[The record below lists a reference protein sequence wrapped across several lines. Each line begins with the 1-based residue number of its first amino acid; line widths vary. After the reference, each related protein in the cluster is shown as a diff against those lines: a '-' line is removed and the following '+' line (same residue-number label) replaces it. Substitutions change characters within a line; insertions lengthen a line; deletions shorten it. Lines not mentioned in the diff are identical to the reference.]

1 MGLSWEEMCQ
11 KVVIDGRPGDV
22 ESAALGWEQLIKN
35 LDNVKQSLD
44 TNIKDLGTV
53 WKGPAYEAFKGHV
66 EQIAKDTGN
75 IVADAEKGTGIVQS
89 LKSAAEKLT
98 AAQRDFPVPATCVND
113 VLEARNAKLTLSV
126 GFFEAKVAPD
136 FLGWLDPVTAV
147 ADWINDRSDEA
158 AGVYQRVSG
167 DYQNIAPGTPG
178 DASGFQNQTPKTEIP
193 KLDNGGGGGGGVG
206 GVPDIGGGK
215 PSIGDLGARPSIDA
229 NGMPDTGNLPGGSG
243 THPDLS
249 GGYGTGSGAYPGTGG
264 VPGTGGLEDDYSSG
278 LAGAGG
284 GGTPGLGSGL
294 GGGGLGSSGLGGAG
308 GLGSGGGLG
317 SAGAGA
323 GTGALAGGGALGRA
337 VSPNMGPMMGGGA
350 AGAGRGGGRGGGRV
364 GAGGKLGAG
373 GGMAPGMGGAAG
385 GGAGRG
391 GAGRGATGAG
401 AGGRGAGARGAGMAG
416 MGAGAG
422 AGYGEEETPRNTWLE
437 EDEDVWGADGG
448 GTSGILR

>member
-35 LDNVKQSLD
+35 LNSVKQSLD
-44 TNIKDLGTV
+44 TNIKDLGTT

-89 LKSAAEKLT
+89 LKSAADKLT
-98 AAQRDFPVPATCVND
+98 AAQRDFPIPATCVND
-113 VLEARNAKLTLSV
+113 VWEARNAKLTLSV
-126 GFFEAKVAPD
+126 GFFEAKVGPD
-136 FLGWLDPVTAV
+136 FLGWLDPVSAI
-147 ADWINDRSDEA
+147 ADWINDRSEEA

-178 DASGFQNQTPKTEIP
+178 DATTLGDQSPKTTIP
-193 KLDNGGGGGGGVG
+193 KLDDGGGSKGKIGS
-206 GVPDIGGGK
+206 VPDIGGK
-215 PSIGDLGARPSIDA
+215 PSIGDMGGKPTIDA
-229 NGMPDTGNLPGGSG
+229 SAISDTGKLPDGSS

-249 GGYGTGSGAYPGTGG
+249 GGYDPGGGGSTPGGG
-264 VPGTGGLEDDYSSG
+264 SFPGTGGLDDEEFSSG

-284 GGTPGLGSGL
+284 GGAPGLGSGF

-317 SAGAGA
+317 SAGGGA
-323 GTGALAGGGALGRA
+323 GTGMLAGGGALGRP

-350 AGAGRGGGRGGGRV
+350 AGAGRGGGGRGGGGRL

-373 GGMAPGMGGAAG
+373 GMAPGMGGAPGA
-385 GGAGRG
+385 GAGRG
-391 GAGRGATGAG
+391 GAARGAGGAG
-401 AGGRGAGARGAGMAG
+401 AGARGAGARGAGAL
-416 MGAGAG
+416 GAGGG
-422 AGYGEEETPRNTWLE
+422 AGYGEEDAPRNTWLE
-437 EDEDVWGADGG
+437 EDEDVWGADDG
-448 GTSGILR
+448 GTAGILR

>member
-35 LDNVKQSLD
+35 LNNVKQSLD

-147 ADWINDRSDEA
+147 ADWINDRSEEA

-178 DASGFQNQTPKTEIP
+178 DASGFENKTPKTEIP
-193 KLDNGGGGGGGVG
+193 KLDNGGGGGGGIG
-206 GVPDIGGGK
+206 SVPDIGGK
-215 PSIGDLGARPSIDA
+215 PSVGDLGAKPSIDA

-249 GGYGTGSGAYPGTGG
+249 GGYDTGSGGGYPGTGG

-308 GLGSGGGLG
+308 GLGSGGGGLSG
-317 SAGAGA
+317 GGAGA
-323 GTGALAGGGALGRA
+323 GVLAGGGALGRA
-337 VSPNMGPMMGGGA
+337 VSPN
-350 AGAGRGGGRGGGRV
+350 
-364 GAGGKLGAG
+364 
-373 GGMAPGMGGAAG
+373 
-385 GGAGRG
+385 
-391 GAGRGATGAG
+391 
-401 AGGRGAGARGAGMAG
+401 
-416 MGAGAG
+416 
-422 AGYGEEETPRNTWLE
+422 
-437 EDEDVWGADGG
+437 
-448 GTSGILR
+448 